1 MLSPF
6 YHFSQSMKKLIFLLI
21 PIISFAQVDSLKN
34 TSELDYLYPKKDLV
48 FQYQDDWG
56 KGNYR
61 KLIEEFKKQPLNFG
75 DIVFLGNSITA
86 GGKDWSERLNE
97 PNIKN
102 RGIGGDVTEGVLARL
117 DELIYFKPRT
127 VFLLIGINDLWN
139 LTPDNPSPEYVG
151 ENILKIA
158 QKIKAGSPET
168 KIYIQT
174 ILPNKRVVLREKIKA
189 VNQIIKVNQD
199 ENLYSL
205 IDLYSVFVNDDGL
218 LKNELSI
225 DETHLNEQGYDAWV
239 KFIEPI
245 FMLPP
250 R

>member
-1 MLSPF
+1 MKWLLILLLPF
-6 YHFSQSMKKLIFLLI
+6 FSFSQNL
-21 PIISFAQVDSLKN
+21 N
-34 TSELDYLYPKKDLV
+34 TTNSLYPNENIFIK
-48 FQYQDDWG
+48 YQDKWG
-56 KGNYR
+56 RNNY
-61 KLIEEFKKQPLNFG
+61 KKVVKEFKKSPLSKG

-86 GGKDWSERLNE
+86 GGNDWSVRLNY

-205 IDLYSVFVNDDGL
+205 IDLYSVFVDDDGL

-245 FMLPP
+245 FILPK

>member
-1 MLSPF
+1 MRVCKKIN
-6 YHFSQSMKKLIFLLI
+6 YRMKKLIFLLI
-21 PIISFAQVDSLKN
+21 PIISFAQEDSLKN
-34 TSELDYLYPKKDLV
+34 TSALDYLYPKKDLV
-48 FQYQDDWG
+48 FQYQDEWG
-56 KGNYR
+56 KGNYK
-61 KLIEEFKKQPLNFG
+61 KLIEEFKKQPLDFG

-139 LTPDNPSPEYVG
+139 LTPDNPPAEYVG

-158 QKIKAGSPET
+158 QKIKAGSPKT

-189 VNQIIKVNQD
+189 VNQIIKTNQT
-199 ENLYSL
+199 ESLYSL
-205 IDLYSVFVNDDGL
+205 IDLYSVFVDNDGL
-218 LKNELSI
+218 LKNDLSI

-239 KFIEPI
+239 KFIQPI
-245 FMLPP
+245 FIIPK